1 MCTNLGYCLALVY
14 ILLSSMDVNLFSTV
28 EEKIL
33 GIFTQSQHLSSL
45 LVMPRLDAKT
55 TADRR

>member
-1 MCTNLGYCLALVY
+1 
-14 ILLSSMDVNLFSTV
+14 MDVNLFSTV